1 MKAMVIEAPAKINL
15 TLDIAGE
22 RPDGY
27 HELETVM
34 HQINLVDRV
43 QLRVSDNGLRIRSNS
58 TELPENEGNLA
69 YQAAELVLRNFKS
82 SAGLDI
88 FLEKNIPVGA
98 GLAGGS
104 SDAAAVLMG
113 MNHLL
118 DLQVPWEKLVEWGAM
133 LGSDVPFCMQGG
145 TALARGRGEILAPL
159 KEGPLLHLLL
169 VKPDFQLSTAE
180 VYRNFSLDQ
189 VADFPDTFAFIE
201 AWKANNIEDIA
212 YQLKNVL
219 ESASIPMHPEIEE
232 IKHRICKLGAMNA
245 LMSGSGPTVFGIFS
259 SQEETRQAWIE
270 MKQQYQESYVV
281 SSYRRGDN
289 VGRKEE
295 ISTC

>member
-1 MKAMVIEAPAKINL
+1 MKAMAIEAPAKINL
-15 TLDIAGE
+15 TLDIAAK
-22 RPDGY
+22 RSDGY

-34 HQINLVDRV
+34 HQINLADRIKLQV
-43 QLRVSDNGLRIRSNS
+43 LDHGLRVRSNS
-58 TELPENEGNLA
+58 AELPENEGNLA

-88 FLEKNIPVGA
+88 FIEKNIPVGA

-113 MNHLL
+113 VNHLL
-118 DLQVPWEKLVEWGAM
+118 NLQVPWEKLMEWGAL

-145 TALARGRGEILAPL
+145 TALARGRGEILTPL
-159 KEGPLLHLLL
+159 QEGPLLHLLL

-180 VYRNFSLDQ
+180 IYRNFSLDQ
-189 VADFPDTFAFIE
+189 VADFPDTFAFLE
-201 AWKANNIEDIA
+201 AWKTNNMADIA
-212 YQLKNVL
+212 YNLKNVL
-219 ESASIPMHPEIEE
+219 ESVSIPMHPEIEE
-232 IKHRICKLGAMNA
+232 IKQRICKLGAQGA
-245 LMSGSGPTVFGIFS
+245 LMSGSGPTVFGIFT

-270 MKQQYQESYVV
+270 MQQQYQEAYVV

-289 VGRKEE
+289 IGRKE